1 MIIVS
6 VSLAPSFLLTFREAL
21 EAALIVVIVASHLKK
36 IGKQSLNKYL
46 VEGVIAAIATSVVL
60 GAVVLILYGGLAGVS
75 AQVFEGLA
83 SLTAAAVLTY
93 MIFWMTTHGA
103 TMKTE
108 LEQKVEAAVS
118 KKQLFGIFT
127 LSFVAVL
134 REGLET
140 VLFMSTLAVIDA
152 VGTFLGVLVATVMVI
167 FLAIMLMKGIHRV
180 NIKRF
185 FQVTSL
191 ILVIFAAGL
200 VGYGVHELIEA
211 GENLDIRLGV
221 LGESAFNINPPLN
234 ADGTYP
240 PLHEKGI
247 VGAIFATLVGYD
259 GNPEW
264 LRIIV
269 YLGYWLILGTYI
281 LWVYRKK

>member
-1 MIIVS
+1 MS
-6 VSLAPSFLLTFREAL
+6 ASLVPSFLVTFREAL

-36 IGKQSLNKYL
+36 IGKQSLNRYL
-46 VEGVIAAIATSVVL
+46 VEGMIAAIVVSVLV
-60 GAVVLILYGGLAGVS
+60 GAAVLIVYGGLGSVS
-75 AQVFEGLA
+75 SEVFEGVA

-93 MIFWMTTHGA
+93 MIVWMTSHGA
-103 TMKTE
+103 TMKAE
-108 LEQKVEAAVS
+108 LEKKVEAAVS
-118 KKQLFGIFT
+118 KKQLFGIVS

-140 VLFMSTLAVIDA
+140 VLFMSTLAATDA
-152 VGTFLGVLVATVMVI
+152 VGTILGILVATVVVI
-167 FLAIMLMKGIHRV
+167 FLAIMLMKGIHRL

-200 VGYGVHELIEA
+200 VGNWVHELTEA
-211 GENLDIRLGV
+211 SESLSIRLGV
-221 LGESAFNINPPLN
+221 LGESAFNINPPPN

-247 VGAIFATLVGYD
+247 VGAIFATLIGYD

-269 YLGYWLILGTYI
+269 YLGYWLIIGTYI
-281 LWVYRKK
+281 LWLYRKK

>member
-1 MIIVS
+1 VS
-6 VSLAPSFLLTFREAL
+6 ASLVPSFLLTFREAL
-21 EAALIVVIVASHLKK
+21 EASLIVVIVASYLKK

-46 VEGVIAAIATSVVL
+46 IEGVTAAIAASAVL
-60 GAVVLILYGGLAGVS
+60 GAAVLTFYGGLSGVS
-75 AQVFEGLA
+75 AEIFEGVT
-83 SLTAAAVLTY
+83 SLTAVAVLTY
-93 MIFWMTTHGA
+93 MIFWMTSHSA
-103 TMKTE
+103 TMKAE
-108 LEQKVEAAVS
+108 LEKKVEAAVS
-118 KKQLFGIFT
+118 KKQLFGIVS

-140 VLFMSTLAVIDA
+140 VLFMSTLAATDA
-152 VGTFLGVLVATVMVI
+152 VGTILGILVATVVVI
-167 FLAIMLMKGIHRV
+167 FLATMLMKGIHRL

-200 VGYGVHELIEA
+200 VGNGVHELTEA
-211 GENLDIRLGV
+211 SESLSIRLGV
-221 LGESAFNINPPLN
+221 LGESAFNINPPPN

-247 VGAIFATLVGYD
+247 VGAIFATLIGYD

-269 YLGYWLILGTYI
+269 YLGYWLIIGTYI
-281 LWVYRKK
+281 LWLYRKK